1 MCKFPFKIKIE
12 ITMKIRLEKLQKELS
27 RGTAK
32 EQFVALKELKD
43 FVLKSLEQEQAG
55 LQGSVSGIQ
64 DLINKHTSYFIF
76 QCVVILQFDCIVNH
90 IALLQL

>member
-64 DLINKHTSYFIF
+64 DLINEINGNIYGNVPSGGE
-76 QCVVILQFDCIVNH
+76 N
-90 IALLQL
+90 